1 MYTQVELTANFATKE
16 LTIKQLGVHPSRV
29 ASKELTKNESSILGQ
44 MGKFE
49 LVPDKYKYHIH
60 FAQRV
65 PKSVMMEIKQGA
77 DEQASDSGDSDE
89 DDVLSSNHLTSGK
102 KRKRDLD
109 NQDHLQEVTPPK
121 KKSKLDKPK
130 AALQGSDACAA
141 KPQQTSL
148 TAFYKPKSTNSE
160 DIDTST
166 SAKPM
171 VPQWDEKGS
180 MLILRFGQPISS
192 NKTASYDL
200 DGTLIETA
208 SGRKFATS
216 SSDWKLLP
224 KVANKLLSL
233 HKEGYKIV
241 IISNQLGIS
250 RGKPTVGDFK
260 QKAEAISHTLKV
272 PLLLLAATS
281 KDMYRKPC
289 MAMWEHLTRSEN
301 GEFDV
306 DIKESFYVGDA
317 AGREANWKPGQWCV
331 YLSVGVGGGGGG
343 GGGVVGVCGHPLLY
357 CTALLN

>member
-65 PKSVMMEIKQGA
+65 PKSVMMELKQGA

-160 DIDTST
+160 DIDTS
-166 SAKPM
+166 
-171 VPQWDEKGS
+171 
-180 MLILRFGQPISS
+180 
-192 NKTASYDL
+192 SY
-200 DGTLIETA
+200 
-208 SGRKFATS
+208 
-216 SSDWKLLP
+216 
-224 KVANKLLSL
+224 
-233 HKEGYKIV
+233 
-241 IISNQLGIS
+241 Q
-250 RGKPTVGDFK
+250 
-260 QKAEAISHTLKV
+260 
-272 PLLLLAATS
+272 
-281 KDMYRKPC
+281 C
-289 MAMWEHLTRSEN
+289 
-301 GEFDV
+301 
-306 DIKESFYVGDA
+306 
-317 AGREANWKPGQWCV
+317 
-331 YLSVGVGGGGGG
+331 
-343 GGGVVGVCGHPLLY
+343 
-357 CTALLN
+357 